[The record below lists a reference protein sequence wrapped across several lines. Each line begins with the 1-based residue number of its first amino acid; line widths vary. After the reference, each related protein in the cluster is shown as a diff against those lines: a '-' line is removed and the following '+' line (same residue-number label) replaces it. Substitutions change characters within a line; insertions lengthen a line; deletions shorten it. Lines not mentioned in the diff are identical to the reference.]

1 MVINTISELWSPK
14 RKATYTFETFFLDRK
29 ALNTADGLVLGGLWT
44 CPYGILIAG
53 IWTSLAE
60 KVADMAE
67 KLA

>member
-1 MVINTISELWSPK
+1 MNITYYHAIN
-14 RKATYTFETFFLDRK
+14 D
-29 ALNTADGLVLGGLWT
+29 LGGLWRR
-44 CPYGILIAG
+44 PYGILITG